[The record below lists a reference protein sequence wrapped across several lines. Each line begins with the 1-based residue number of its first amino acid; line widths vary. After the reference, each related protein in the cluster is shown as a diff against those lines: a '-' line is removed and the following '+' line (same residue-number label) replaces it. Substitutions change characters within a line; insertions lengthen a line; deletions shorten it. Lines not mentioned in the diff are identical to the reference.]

1 MMKTRVALCA
11 LLMLLWISGPG
22 AGFAQS
28 QAPSPSVETLE
39 QEFTDPLTVLPQVF
53 LRDTFTPANFGTH
66 VQTNGAVLRAI
77 IPRIPPNTLLP
88 FAQLVRPTFT
98 LVTVPSSRGGTRT
111 EFGDTQLFDVA
122 ILPWPANETGVKIA
136 VGPTFVFPTAT

>member
-66 VQTNGAVLRAI
+66 MQVIVWRGWYLKSADAAWKISWRHHSPTKLPPCPGVGRVMVRPGRLRPQDLLFSCRLYPTA
-77 IPRIPPNTLLP
+77 LLP
-88 FAQLVRPTFT
+88 KNHR
-98 LVTVPSSRGGTRT
+98 
-111 EFGDTQLFDVA
+111 E
-122 ILPWPANETGVKIA
+122 
-136 VGPTFVFPTAT
+136 